1 MSESNDVDTLEE
13 LAGVEKQKTKINK
26 KPTLKVVIKAPPVA
40 EESASEEEDE
50 PETPVTK
57 RVRTPAQIKAFARCL
72 DMKREKAA
80 KRLADAKKLA
90 AFEKSALEEKVVA
103 KAISIKKKQIKKQ
116 SALDEISDDDTPIEV
131 VKALGRAQLGGETS
145 AAAKTAKVSAPKP
158 AGSGGSLVNGVH
170 AFTFF

>member
-1 MSESNDVDTLEE
+1 MAESNDLDTLEE
-13 LAGVEKQKTKINK
+13 LAAVEKQKVIINK
-26 KPTLKVVIKAPPVA
+26 KPALKVVIKAPPVA
-40 EESASEEEDE
+40 EESASEEEDK

-131 VKALGRAQLGGETS
+131 VKEK
-145 AAAKTAKVSAPKP
+145 AKTASVKPVAPKP
-158 AGSGGSLVNGVH
+158 S
-170 AFTFF
+170 FTFF

>member
-13 LAGVEKQKTKINK
+13 LAGVEKQKVKINK
-26 KPTLKVVIKAPPVA
+26 KPALKVVIKAPPVT
-40 EESASEEEDE
+40 EELSSEEEDE

-131 VKALGRAQLGGETS
+131 VKA
-145 AAAKTAKVSAPKP
+145 AAKTAKVSAPKP
-158 AGSGGSLVNGVH
+158 S
-170 AFTFF
+170 FTFF